1 MDEYINRK
9 ILTDLVLSKLKF
21 IGDARIM
28 NQNHQRR
35 SKNMLGFL
43 IGVIFGGTVALIA
56 MSLTMY
62 PDCEE
67 DEDDE
72 E

>member
-1 MDEYINRK
+1 MI
-9 ILTDLVLSKLKF
+9 
-21 IGDARIM
+21 
-28 NQNHQRR
+28 
-35 SKNMLGFL
+35 GFL

-62 PDCEE
+62 PDCED